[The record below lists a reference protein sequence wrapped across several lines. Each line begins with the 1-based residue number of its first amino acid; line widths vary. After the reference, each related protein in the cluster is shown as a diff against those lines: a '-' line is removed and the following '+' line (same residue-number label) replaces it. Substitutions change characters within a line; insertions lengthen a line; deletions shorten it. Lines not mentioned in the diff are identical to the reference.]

1 MNHKLSRRDFL
12 KTTGLAGTGLAMGG
26 LGISPALA
34 QSSEVVTIPTWWGP
48 HELEGAQAFMDARF
62 PPDGGG
68 ITVQYD
74 YIGSDFFSKVF
85 TSLVGDDPYDVIT
98 FNAYHTPIMLDRNVI
113 DPIDDLIE
121 RDGFD
126 LSDFDEAA
134 LAEWTYDGKIY
145 GMTNDRGAFHCY
157 FNVDLFEEAGIT
169 PPSSTDTW
177 TWDDLREWAKA
188 LTKRDG
194 DQIVQYG
201 YGSGSDW
208 AYDLLPGLAGQMAFN
223 EDVTVSLLDNPDT
236 IALLDFYQKMMHEDG
251 STVAPG
257 SLQTG
262 ANELFLAGQLGILL
276 DGTWQAGYFR
286 YRSSDINFTWDVGLP
301 PRAAGSENYYIP
313 NFTGGWVIPKTAPD
327 RDASWEVMKAYAS
340 PEFAT
345 DVMFVSLSSPPVRK
359 SALEQAGFDQWPDN
373 QPQGMTREFMS
384 ALLGNG
390 ISRQEIG
397 HLFSSE
403 VHAALAKIALI
414 YSNEGSAED
423 VLTEV
428 SAELTAALGG

>member
-26 LGISPALA
+26 LGIAPALA

-113 DPIDDLIE
+113 DPIDDLVE

-126 LSDFDEAA
+126 LSDFDDAA
-134 LAEWTYDGKIY
+134 LAEWTYDGKLY

-169 PPSSTDTW
+169 PPSSTDMW

-188 LTKRDG
+188 LTKTDG

-223 EDVTVSLLDNPDT
+223 DDVT
-236 IALLDFYQKMMHEDG
+236 
-251 STVAPG
+251 
-257 SLQTG
+257 
-262 ANELFLAGQLGILL
+262 
-276 DGTWQAGYFR
+276 
-286 YRSSDINFTWDVGLP
+286 
-301 PRAAGSENYYIP
+301 
-313 NFTGGWVIPKTAPD
+313 
-327 RDASWEVMKAYAS
+327 AS
-340 PEFAT
+340 
-345 DVMFVSLSSPPVRK
+345 
-359 SALEQAGFDQWPDN
+359 
-373 QPQGMTREFMS
+373 
-384 ALLGNG
+384 
-390 ISRQEIG
+390 
-397 HLFSSE
+397 
-403 VHAALAKIALI
+403 
-414 YSNEGSAED
+414 
-423 VLTEV
+423 
-428 SAELTAALGG
+428 

>member
-1 MNHKLSRRDFL
+1 MLDRNVIDPIDDLIERDGFDLSDFDP
-12 KTTGLAGTGLAMGG
+12 K
-26 LGISPALA
+26 ALA
-34 QSSEVVTIPTWWGP
+34 EWTYDGKLYGLTNDR
-48 HELEGAQAFMDARF
+48 GAFHC
-62 PPDGGG
+62 
-68 ITVQYD
+68 Y
-74 YIGSDFFSKVF
+74 
-85 TSLVGDDPYDVIT
+85 

-126 LSDFDEAA
+126 LSDFDPKA
-134 LAEWTYDGKIY
+134 LAEWTYDGKLY
-145 GMTNDRGAFHCY
+145 GLTNDRGAFHCY

-169 PPSSTDTW
+169 PPASTDIW

-188 LTKRDG
+188 LTKTDG

-223 EDVTVSLLDNPDT
+223 DDVTASLLDNEDT
-236 IALLDFYQKMMHEDG
+236 IAILDLYQKMMHEDG

-286 YRSSDINFTWDVGLP
+286 FKSDEINFTWDVGLP
-301 PRAAGSENYYIP
+301 PRMAGSENYFIP

-327 RDASWEVMKAYAS
+327 RDATWEVMKAYAS
-340 PEFAT
+340 AEFAT
-345 DVMFVSLSSPPVRK
+345 DVMFVSLSSPPVRN

-384 ALLGNG
+384 ALLENG
-390 ISRQEIG
+390 FSRQEIG

-403 VHAALAKIALI
+403 VNAALNKIALV
-414 YSNEGSAED
+414 YSNEGSAAD
-423 VLTEV
+423 VLSEV
-428 SAELTAALGG
+428 AAELTAALGG